1 MASVESTL
9 NKMGS
14 YLETGH
20 RLTSSIQEL
29 SRDKMA
35 PRRYKGEELRELAGV
50 SSLSTLYMAEKEGRL
65 PGPDLDHNNRRM
77 GATLD
82 QVAQMQGYFGTQ
94 PWRADIEDPVVLS
107 FTNFK
112 GGCWKTTTSWYAGSY
127 YANLGFRVLFVDL
140 DPQASLT
147 LNCGLLPDFETSHR
161 QSLGPFILE
170 EEGFPVE
177 NTMSVVRPTYLD
189 NMQLIPSTLEL
200 AGVEYSLA
208 NAVVAARHRGDNEG
222 MFACFQRVRDA
233 ISAVKHNYDIIILD
247 GTPSLGLLPL
257 NIIFSSDAVI
267 VPVPTEITDFCST
280 LSFCDL
286 YREQAETLGS
296 FFGDSLQMP
305 EMVFLPTRF
314 SPSEKTATLGSEF
327 VLNQIRETFGA
338 SCMKSVIKK
347 HESVVSNLSLLRRT
361 VFDINAGDGGV
372 SREARKKAILNF
384 SSVFDEVLERL
395 VYPRW
400 PSHKAFLEDKGIY

>member
-9 NKMGS
+9 NKMET
-14 YLETGH
+14 YLDVGH

-29 SRDKMA
+29 SREKMS
-35 PRRYKGEELRELAGV
+35 PRRFKGEELRELVKV

-65 PGPDLDHNNRRM
+65 PGPDLDHNNRRI
-77 GATLD
+77 GATLP
-82 QVAQMQGYFGTQ
+82 QVLQMQEYFGTQ
-94 PWRADIEDPVVLS
+94 PWRAEIEEPVVLS

-112 GGCWKTTTSWYAGSY
+112 GGCWKTTTSWYAGAY
-127 YANLGFRVLFVDL
+127 YANMGFRVLFVDL

-170 EEGFPVE
+170 EEGYPVE
-177 NTMSVVRPTYLD
+177 STGSVVRKTYLE
-189 NMQLIPSTLEL
+189 NMDLIPSTLEL

-208 NAVVAARHRGDNEG
+208 NAVVDARHRGDAEG

-233 ISAVKHNYDIIILD
+233 ISVIKDDYDIIILD

-296 FFGDSLQMP
+296 FFGDALQMP

-400 PSHKAFLEDKGIY
+400 PSHKALLEDKGIY